1 MGMQGS
7 YDVIRLGPEYASGI
21 FELIRLGSEP
31 GIYEMTICSCEG
43 YRKYIIP
50 FLERPPFSLHSTFM
64 GIADGRGVLLGF
76 AEWRLIVRALHLNNL
91 FVHPEA
97 RGKGIGKSLLRWG
110 IRYAEGYGVREITL
124 DGFVSNAG
132 VLGWYERVGFRP
144 VHTTAWLAGDLPA
157 LTQSGNGGG
166 RTFRIGN
173 LDDAQDIHAVY
184 QFSNLEI
191 ETSLARYVVGRI
203 GGAYYRVSTPAALR
217 DKELIAGLKEFDP
230 ARKLAALVPEEA
242 QMPGWLAKVDTSV
255 RMMMEVGGKT

>member
-1 MGMQGS
+1 MAADGN
-7 YDVIRLGPEYASGI
+7 YDVIRLGPEHVAAI

-64 GIADGRGVLLGF
+64 GITDGRGVLLGF

-97 RGKGIGKSLLRWG
+97 RGKGVGKALLRWG
-110 IRYAEGYGVREITL
+110 IRYAERNGVREMSL
-124 DGFVSNAG
+124 DGFVSNGG

-144 VHTTAWLAGDLPA
+144 EYTTAWYAGVLPA
-157 LTQSGNGGG
+157 LPEARNGGG
-166 RTFRIGN
+166 RTFRIDN

-191 ETSLARYVVGRI
+191 ETTRARYVVGRI
-203 GGAYYRVSTPAALR
+203 GGAYYRVSTPAALQ
-217 DKELIAGLKEFDP
+217 DEELVAGLKEFDP

-242 QMPGWLAKVDTSV
+242 PMPGWLAKVDSSV
-255 RMMMEVGGKT
+255 RMMMEIGGKP